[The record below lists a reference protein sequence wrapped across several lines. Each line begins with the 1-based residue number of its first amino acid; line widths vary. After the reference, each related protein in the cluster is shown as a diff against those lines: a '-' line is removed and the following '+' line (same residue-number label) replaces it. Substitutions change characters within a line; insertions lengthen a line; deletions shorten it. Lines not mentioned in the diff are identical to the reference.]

1 MTAIDFAPS
10 GASRVVDHGS
20 GVQSLHYPDGI
31 IRIRHHC
38 KTIDGDDIY
47 IAPALQL
54 AGGHRI
60 VSQDPLTI
68 EPSILCPDCGLHGWI
83 RDGQWT
89 T

>member
-1 MTAIDFAPS
+1 MADQ
-10 GASRVVDHGS
+10 RVRTTRV
-20 GVQSLHYPDGI
+20 LGI
-31 IRIRHHC
+31 PC
-38 KTIDGDDIY
+38 PWDGDDIY
-47 IAPALQL
+47 TAPALQL